1 MNVSMFGQS
10 YIQLFIRHPTI
21 RHYIR
26 PIRRTFTHLTIHKNF
41 QPIYLPINH
50 LHNQSYFKN
59 LMQIKANKILI
70 KQALRQV
77 ALCGTVVASFGTVTC
92 CTVGYKDR

>member
-1 MNVSMFGQS
+1 
-10 YIQLFIRHPTI
+10 
-21 RHYIR
+21 
-26 PIRRTFTHLTIHKNF
+26 
-41 QPIYLPINH
+41 
-50 LHNQSYFKN
+50 
-59 LMQIKANKILI
+59 MQIKANKILI